1 MDRMTKKQRSECM
14 SRIGG
19 KNTNLEH
26 VFRKHIRAFGVKGY
40 RSYAKIPGRPD
51 LYFPNH
57 KLAIFVD
64 GCFWH
69 GCPRCASFPATNKKF
84 WKEKIEG
91 NKKRDKAVNMK
102 LRKLGIR
109 VIRFWGHDI
118 KKSPDGCVKKLRNF
132 VAKPRLMNSKPSK
145 IIIKYR

>member
-1 MDRMTKKQRSECM
+1 MDRLTKQQRSECM

-26 VFRKHIRAFGVKGY
+26 VFKKHIRASGIKGY
-40 RSYAKIPGRPD
+40 RSYANIPGRPD

-57 KLAIFVD
+57 KLAVFID

-84 WKEKIEG
+84 WNDKIGG
-91 NKKRDKAVNMK
+91 NKKRDRVVNVK
-102 LRKLGIR
+102 LRKLSIH

-118 KKSPDGCVKKLRNF
+118 KKSPDRCVKKLQSF
-132 VAKPRLMNSKPSK
+132 IAKSRLKSSKPTK
-145 IIIKYR
+145 ISVK